1 VRRIQERLAEVDR
14 IIQTQPSYITVYG
27 SDHAG
32 EIRRAVYRDELQ
44 VVFQAV
50 AVGSPLFPRTPSRFC
65 LPRLESASLQPRVCR
80 SYCYGLGGFDTILY
94 CIIRLLLAAM
104 IRMSPEGE
112 LMAELSAGL
121 GLSNIGTTIREIQGF
136 TSTAMYCTGF
146 ESLYTAHEVARP
158 ARDCAYRACHGS

>member
-1 VRRIQERLAEVDR
+1 
-14 IIQTQPSYITVYG
+14 
-27 SDHAG
+27 
-32 EIRRAVYRDELQ
+32 
-44 VVFQAV
+44 V
-50 AVGSPLFPRTPSRFC
+50 AIGSPLFPRTPS
-65 LPRLESASLQPRVCR
+65 LLLSSAAGVGILAAEGVCR

-121 GLSNIGTTIREIQGF
+121 GLSNIGTTIREVQGF

-146 ESLYTAHEVARP
+146 EGLYTAHEVARP
-158 ARDCAYRACHGS
+158 ARDCP